1 MNHKKMEKKLCN
13 LYENL
18 SRKLLNV
25 RNAIASNFE
34 AKKLAD
40 VAFDNFF
47 FYKIPQAELAP
58 SIWAQITVLQTTIVG
73 ISVLNLLYYTVEKFN
88 FHEVVQF
95 IILQWSW
102 ISGLWWRCKVYTPEL
117 DTPTSLSSK
126 SRRKSFCHSKRDDN
140 SI

>member
-1 MNHKKMEKKLCN
+1 MEKTGKLCN

-47 FYKIPQAELAP
+47 FYKIP
-58 SIWAQITVLQTTIVG
+58 
-73 ISVLNLLYYTVEKFN
+73 
-88 FHEVVQF
+88 
-95 IILQWSW
+95 
-102 ISGLWWRCKVYTPEL
+102 
-117 DTPTSLSSK
+117 
-126 SRRKSFCHSKRDDN
+126 
-140 SI
+140 